1 MHFIVLTSLRAERPF
16 DVILIEE
23 KKRWP
28 FQNCV
33 KPLKSTQLQS
43 RPQNLRYPGNGRSRR
58 IQNRSHK
65 MLLPL

>member
-1 MHFIVLTSLRAERPF
+1 MHFIVLTSMREEPPF

-23 KKRWP
+23 ENRWP

-43 RPQNLRYPGNGRSRR
+43 RPQNLRYPGNGRSGR

-65 MLLPL
+65 MLVPL